1 MIDVDKLIKD
11 SITAATNAAQADIT
25 QVAGFARSQ
34 FQAIAENAAGI
45 VADRLAGKLTDAEV
59 ELLMRRVPKLVQAT
73 INTLQG
79 LALITLEKVWN
90 AVAAT
95 VQDAVKLALKAP
107 I

>member
-11 SITAATNAAQADIT
+11 CIVAATDAAETDIT
-25 QVAGFARSQ
+25 KATGFARSQ
-34 FQAIAENAAGI
+34 FLAIADNAAGI

-59 ELLMRRVPKLVQAT
+59 ALLMARVPKLAQAT

-79 LALITLEKVWN
+79 LATITIEKVWN
-90 AVAAT
+90 AVAET
-95 VQDAVKLALKAP
+95 VQTAIKAGLKGA